1 MTTENSQKS
10 KKYVVTKLL
19 ATRES
24 PLGRLVEK
32 QLCRC
37 DTLEECANFILD
49 NNEYWYTCLYG
60 KQDQRQ
66 ELCDLITKIRNLQ
79 KRNNSLESD
88 FS

>member
-10 KKYVVTKLL
+10 KKYVVTKLFVPG
-19 ATRES
+19 ES

-32 QLCRC
+32 PLCRR
-37 DTLEECANFILD
+37 DTLKECAKFILD
-49 NNEYWYTCLYG
+49 NNEYWYNCRYD
-60 KQDQRQ
+60 KQDLRQ
-66 ELCDLITKIRNLQ
+66 ELCDLIRNLQ

>member
-10 KKYVVTKLL
+10 KKYVVTELL
-19 ATRES
+19 DAGES

-49 NNEYWYTCLYG
+49 NNEYWYTCRYG
-60 KQDQRQ
+60 KQDQCQ

-79 KRNNSLESD
+79 KRINSLGSD

>member
-19 ATRES
+19 ATGES

-49 NNEYWYTCLYG
+49 NNEYWYNCRYG
-60 KQDQRQ
+60 KHDSCQ
-66 ELCDLITKIRNLQ
+66 ELCDLIAKIRNLQ
-79 KRNNSLESD
+79 KRSNSLESD